1 MDGTRPLHGWSRKR
15 RTFGW
20 VLGLFVLS
28 SPTALGFFPPV
39 IQPPGPPV
47 TPPPVNPPPVVVPP
61 VDPPPVVVPPRQV
74 PEPATLLTALAGL
87 ATAAG
92 YHSLRKRRKHSK
104 GVASSPPLAKTGDS
118 SQSLP

>member
-1 MDGTRPLHGWSRKR
+1 MDGIRPSRGSIRKAG
-15 RTFGW
+15 TLGW
-20 VLGLFVLS
+20 VLGLYLTSTPAVQ
-28 SPTALGFFPPV
+28 AFFPPV

-74 PEPATLLTALAGL
+74 PEPASIITALVGL

-92 YHSLRKRRKHSK
+92 YRKIRQRRKNADTIK
-104 GVASSPPLAKTGDS
+104 SSH
-118 SQSLP
+118 QLP